1 MKCHKAKPKVIT
13 TTDKMKGKY
22 PWEIMRNQSQSNKL
36 SKARDNTGVQ
46 FVIGLSF
53 ASVWLRE
60 WHEFFFRPITERKK
74 PNPMQ
79 YSGLL
84 SILN

>member
-13 TTDKMKGKY
+13 TTDEMKGKY
-22 PWEIMRNQSQSNKL
+22 PWEIMRNQSQSSKL
-36 SKARDNTGVQ
+36 SKARDTTGVQ

-60 WHEFFFRPITERKK
+60 
-74 PNPMQ
+74 
-79 YSGLL
+79 
-84 SILN
+84 

>member
-13 TTDKMKGKY
+13 TTDEMKGKY
-22 PWEIMRNQSQSNKL
+22 PWGNNEK
-36 SKARDNTGVQ
+36 SKSIKQAVKSADNTGVR

-60 WHEFFFRPITERKK
+60 WHEFF
-74 PNPMQ
+74 
-79 YSGLL
+79 
-84 SILN
+84 